1 MTNNL
6 TPSGDEVLEQLGI
19 NPHNLRTQFPTREQR
34 LQYRAVVQW
43 LTDYKPKSDA
53 TNLDKVRHYTESLHC
68 LCKVKALT
76 LVYSIVNLR
85 ITIRT
90 TTAEFSLPLSEYLSF
105 KTLFYKL
112 LEISNE
118 IISSFQSEEN
128 NLSSIQILK
137 AIALSGMDNLTESIS
152 IYEKLLQTNISEEIL
167 VEVYA
172 RLASCKIQ
180 GERFEEGIKDLNHSL
195 MLIEKYL
202 CSGLSLDLQEKF
214 LKLKANLLTEL
225 AYYKMN
231 SSKFDEANNLYS
243 EALNI
248 LDENKILHVRLNPLV
263 HKGIILRKLFRT
275 NDSIDVLE
283 QAMVAA
289 RDIESEEALIWIAH
303 HLAWAFRMEKKYQE
317 AESNCL
323 LSLEG
328 YKKIN
333 AERGINDCYELLGW
347 IKLDQ
352 DNVNSAIKY
361 FEIALKWRKE
371 NKRTQGMASCLMS
384 LAVAYLRK
392 GKLLKAFGTGLK
404 GLNLYRKTGVLNW
417 ARIYRILNFVR
428 IFRNLLLKTK

>member
-19 NPHNLRTQFPTREQR
+19 NPHNLRAQFPTREQR

-53 TNLDKVRHYTESLHC
+53 DNLDKVRHYTESLHY
-68 LCKVKALT
+68 LCNLKALT

-105 KTLFYKL
+105 KTPCYKL

-137 AIALSGMDNLTESIS
+137 ATALSGMDNLTESIS
-152 IYEKLLQTNISEEIL
+152 ICEKLLQTNISEEIL

-180 GERFEEGIKDLNHSL
+180 GERFEEGIKDFHHSL
-195 MLIEKYL
+195 VLIKKYL
-202 CSGLSLDLQEKF
+202 SSGLSLDLQEKF
-214 LKLKANLLTEL
+214 FKLKANLLTEL

-248 LDENKILHVRLNPLV
+248 LDENKLLHLRLNSLV
-263 HKGIILRKLFRT
+263 HKGIILRKLFRSKE
-275 NDSIDVLE
+275 SIDVLE

-303 HLAWAFRMEKKYQE
+303 HLAWAFRMERKYQE

-352 DNVNSAIKY
+352 RKVNSAIKY

-392 GKLLKAFGTGLK
+392 GKFLKCVLTGIQ
-404 GLNLYRKTGVLNW
+404 GLNLYRKAGVLNW
-417 ARIYRILNFVR
+417 TRIYRILNFAR
-428 IFRNLLLKTK
+428 IFRHLFLKSK